1 MRPKA
6 DAFEFAKKDCRNTYV
21 MLSHVLGIKLY
32 EIMFQ
37 NQTNRL
43 CTMFVETSILIP
55 AVEKSDYES
64 FLC

>member
-1 MRPKA
+1 
-6 DAFEFAKKDCRNTYV
+6 
-21 MLSHVLGIKLY
+21 MLSHVLGIRLY

-55 AVEKSDYES
+55 AVRKIMEILDKENLTEIYE
-64 FLC
+64 